1 MCPSSYFGER
11 CENQR
16 ERISIVLHVVS
27 SPKFQRNN
35 AIKVILYLVD
45 TASQQILADEEIL
58 HFPYVHSSYKHLV
71 LLSSDRAPHSFV
83 RIDTY
88 EVDMKQVIGYRASW
102 KYDLPFPFLPVRRL
116 AIRLVLSD
124 NNSFSA
130 RTGFKCHTCIHG
142 QCSPYQNSDD
152 VFCQCYDGWTG
163 IGCNESFICASGAMP
178 IHSNRCVCPM
188 SRYGTRCFISNL
200 AICQCRNGGT
210 CILLD
215 ARAGQSAC
223 LCSENYFGQYC
234 ERQHASLKIT
244 TFDKYQPEILPI
256 VLIQFIQFHESDY
269 TYFESTIL
277 FERISTIRAL
287 SIYHIDHESLPPMV
301 ISKIFYSS
309 SAEDYAYYIIL
320 QVPLLIFRKDFQLKY
335 VETQLETRQKCSD
348 VRKMKI
354 FKTPINILTYPY
366 IKRIKYYLRVC
377 FQNNI
382 TCFHDEIYFCSC
394 PTQKNHTVM
403 CKIYDHNR
411 EKCQTSSYCLNG
423 GLCIENRRK
432 GIVEF
437 ACLCISCHYYGSL
450 CQFST
455 GQQGLSLD
463 ALIGVEMR
471 TGKTLS
477 KQSIL
482 IKMSLTILT
491 CMITLGF
498 IGNILC
504 AITFVRKKSREVG
517 CGYYLFLISIY
528 NQLALILLGLR
539 FVYLLITQMILS
551 NNRIQLLFLCQCLE
565 FGLTLFPNL
574 SNWLSACV
582 SVERTYVVSYGTF
595 FSRKKSVR
603 AAKLLCIILL
613 IVLGGMTVHEP
624 MTRYLIEDPRLGRY
638 T

>member
-1 MCPSSYFGER
+1 MSDWFCNRGIPVMDTGLRRCLCPSSYFGER
-11 CENQR
+11 CQNQR
-16 ERISIVLHVVS
+16 ERISIVLHIVS

-71 LLSSDRAPHSFV
+71 LLSSDRASHSFV

-124 NNSFSA
+124 DNGFSA
-130 RTGFKCHTCIHG
+130 QTGFTCHTCIHG
-142 QCSPYQNSDD
+142 QCLPYQNSDD

-178 IHSNRCVCPM
+178 INSNRCVCPM
-188 SRYGTRCFISNL
+188 NRYGTRCFISNI
-200 AICQCRNGGT
+200 AVCQCRNGGT

-234 ERQHASLKIT
+234 ERQHASLKIK
-244 TFDKYQPEILPI
+244 TFDIYQPEILPI
-256 VLIQFIQFHESDY
+256 VLIQFIQFHELDY

-348 VRKMKI
+348 V
-354 FKTPINILTYPY
+354 
-366 IKRIKYYLRVC
+366 
-377 FQNNI
+377 
-382 TCFHDEIYFCSC
+382 
-394 PTQKNHTVM
+394 
-403 CKIYDHNR
+403 
-411 EKCQTSSYCLNG
+411 
-423 GLCIENRRK
+423 
-432 GIVEF
+432 
-437 ACLCISCHYYGSL
+437 
-450 CQFST
+450 
-455 GQQGLSLD
+455 
-463 ALIGVEMR
+463 
-471 TGKTLS
+471 
-477 KQSIL
+477 
-482 IKMSLTILT
+482 
-491 CMITLGF
+491 
-498 IGNILC
+498 
-504 AITFVRKKSREVG
+504 
-517 CGYYLFLISIY
+517 
-528 NQLALILLGLR
+528 
-539 FVYLLITQMILS
+539 
-551 NNRIQLLFLCQCLE
+551 
-565 FGLTLFPNL
+565 
-574 SNWLSACV
+574 
-582 SVERTYVVSYGTF
+582 
-595 FSRKKSVR
+595 
-603 AAKLLCIILL
+603 
-613 IVLGGMTVHEP
+613 
-624 MTRYLIEDPRLGRY
+624 
-638 T
+638 